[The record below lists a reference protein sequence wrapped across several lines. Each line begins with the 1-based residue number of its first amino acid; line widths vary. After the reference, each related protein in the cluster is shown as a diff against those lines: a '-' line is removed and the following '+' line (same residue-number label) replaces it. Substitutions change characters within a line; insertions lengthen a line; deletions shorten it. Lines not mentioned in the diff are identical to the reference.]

1 VSATDVGAVVLAY
14 GGGGEY
20 LQVLNS
26 LAEQG
31 LGAERIVVVHNP
43 SEPGERLG
51 PLPGGAELIEAGHNL
66 GYAAGMNLG
75 LRRQLEGDAAFVL
88 ALTHDASLRAGALER
103 LRAAAEREPGYGVLG
118 PALLFSGTE
127 TPFSYGGRTSAGGG
141 LSHLKARPSA
151 ASGVAPCDWIDGG
164 TMLIRA
170 AALERVGVFDERLWG
185 YCEDADLCL
194 RVARA
199 GYGVGVVVDAAA
211 DQAPGG
217 AKRPGPWAYLLTRN
231 GLVFARRAKGTRG
244 TAATMARAAGLVLS
258 ELARS
263 FARLTPL
270 RPGSSA
276 QTWPVAVGAAR
287 GMLDFLRGRGGP
299 PPSLPGGGDMKNL
312 EPGG

>member
-1 VSATDVGAVVLAY
+1 VSATEVGAVVLAY

-20 LQVLNS
+20 LEVLSS

-31 LGAERIVVVHNP
+31 LAAERIVVVHNP

-51 PLPGGAELIEAGHNL
+51 SPPADAELIEAGHNL

-75 LRRQLEGDAAFVL
+75 IRRQLEGGAGLVL
-88 ALTHDASLRAGALER
+88 VLTHDASLRAGALER
-103 LRAAAEREPGYGVLG
+103 LLAAAEREPGYGALG
-118 PALLFSGTE
+118 PALLLSGTE

-141 LSHLKARPSA
+141 LSHLKERPSA
-151 ASGVAPCDWIDGG
+151 ATAIAPCDWIDGG

-170 AALERVGVFDERLWG
+170 QALARVGCFDERFWG

-194 RVARA
+194 RIARA
-199 GYGVGVVVDAAA
+199 GFGVGVVLEAQA

-231 GLVFARRAKGTRG
+231 GLAFARRARG
-244 TAATMARAAGLVLS
+244 ARGVVATLARAGGLVGS
-258 ELARS
+258 ELARTL
-263 FARLTPL
+263 ARLTGL
-270 RPGSSA
+270 RPGA
-276 QTWPVAVGAAR
+276 PMETWPVAVGAAR
-287 GMLDFLRGRGGP
+287 GVVDFLRGRWGP
-299 PPSLPGGGDMKNL
+299 PPRLPGGGDMRNL

>member
-1 VSATDVGAVVLAY
+1 MSAAGVGAIVLAY

-20 LQVLNS
+20 LQVLSS

-31 LGAERIVVVHNP
+31 LGAERTVVVHNP
-43 SEPGERLG
+43 SEPGERLES
-51 PLPGGAELIEAGHNL
+51 LPAGAELIEAGHNL

-75 LRRQLEGDAAFVL
+75 VRRQLEGDAEFVL
-88 ALTHDASLRAGALER
+88 VLTHDASLRAGALER
-103 LRAAAEREPGYGVLG
+103 LLAAAGEDPGYGVLG

-141 LSHLKARPSA
+141 LSHIKVRPA
-151 ASGVAPCDWIDGG
+151 AAGIAACDWIDGG

-170 AALERVGVFDERLWG
+170 AALEQVGVFDERLWG

-199 GYGVGVVVDAAA
+199 GYGVGVVVEAAA

-231 GLVFARRAKGTRG
+231 GLAFARRAKGARG
-244 TAATMARAAGLVLS
+244 TAATMLRAAGLVLS

-263 FARLTPL
+263 LARLTPL
-270 RPGSSA
+270 RPGSPA

-287 GMLDFLRGRGGP
+287 GMLDFLRGRWGP
-299 PPSLPGGGDMKNL
+299 PPPLPGGGDMKNL